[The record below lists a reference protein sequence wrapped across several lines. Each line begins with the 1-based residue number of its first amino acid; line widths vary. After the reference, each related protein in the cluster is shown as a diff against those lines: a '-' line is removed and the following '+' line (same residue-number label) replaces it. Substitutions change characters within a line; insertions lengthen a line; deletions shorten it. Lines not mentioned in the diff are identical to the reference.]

1 MSFRLCLVL
10 GLQLVVFV
18 FSIGL
23 VSAAPHKGATY
34 STKTFPPADCNDYI
48 DPKDSTKFSHC
59 EKLVKPSSNKWQG
72 YIEFMGKPGTARS
85 IGQSDLFVP
94 LIQDENDMTFFNL
107 RGQLDDGNNDEFN
120 LGLGHRHMFKEWIIG
135 GYGYYDRRFLES
147 GNEFYQTTFGLEAL
161 SETWDFRANGY
172 IPESEWSSSGN
183 EGKPIGSSQIGSSSQ
198 SGASVVR
205 AGGQI
210 NISIGNNSIAAF
222 ERSLPGFDLEAGV
235 RLPIERF
242 TGLDLLEDTR
252 LYVSGYHFMG
262 SGDFESVTG
271 PRLRLETRLHDIPG
285 LGNGSRLLLGV
296 ETQYDE
302 PRGNQTFGLVSVR
315 IPFGGGWTPNHP
327 PLKGLE
333 RRMMEPVVR
342 DIDVVTSTTTV
353 VSNTQELLPALG
365 PNGDEYAAALDVTQ
379 GESESDLEF
388 QTRITTLVGGLAF
401 GDRESLVFVQGN
413 STDST
418 LGWSGFVAPA
428 RVTLVSAG
436 STVMLGYTSSINGV
450 GKVGYG
456 LDGDPLTIELDSS
469 SSCDNALMTMA
480 DDSRL
485 HGWAINASGC
495 TSGIGLTTAGDY
507 FITSSTIFNAGSG
520 SDGENI
526 NLTNGTLH
534 VDDLGLYG
542 TNTGIRITGG
552 TAMDGEPKLRGF
564 VGTEGTIHRGGGT
577 IFTEPEGARLID
589 VYAHT
594 FGTANSIQPSA
605 KITLSNIRTELDE
618 GDDALIAGI
627 TADADAY
634 DYGIAINRED
644 LTSTQARNF
653 FITRT
658 TVVGGGSAGI
668 LIDGRDDAGIRSS
681 DAQSYLYLTDVAVLG
696 VGVDDNERTDG
707 VTLQKHAAVIADN
720 LTIQDHYIGLRLED
734 EDVSMRNDREA
745 QIGNS
750 QIANNGFGVFLAGG
764 TLTIANTVISG
775 STMVNQ
781 FSGDGISLFDDREPP
796 GLDLSTGIN
805 TPSVTVLN
813 ISDSIVRDNA
823 VNGIN
828 AQGSSVITIS
838 NTDIHG
844 NGQAS
849 PTDFGAG
856 MYSRALVQQ
865 GSCETGGSGGANIC
879 AEATPV
885 IEVTGSRI
893 YNNIN
898 GIYADF
904 GSSFLRLTRTTV
916 EENELDGVFV
926 RTGRDQAGNPYEL
939 GEPRPVVIIDDSFVR
954 NNGRDGIH
962 HEAGGSEGD
971 AVGSVDVKR
980 TDITGNGRYG
990 VYLSGGG
997 VPSSNIGQVEITD
1010 GSILRNAGY
1019 DVFADVFTFNGP
1031 LLDDDGNPIL
1041 IGGNPITGMRS
1052 TPSLIELVNGSSGG
1066 IQIDR
1071 ARLMVAGDSVIEID
1085 DVDIN
1090 AP

>member
-1 MSFRLCLVL
+1 MLFRLCLVL

-365 PNGDEYAAALDVTQ
+365 PNGDEYAVALDVTQ
-379 GESESDLEF
+379 GESETDLEF

-436 STVMLGYTSSINGV
+436 STVMLGYTSSTKGV
-450 GKVGYG
+450 GKIGYG

-668 LIDGRDDAGIRSS
+668 LIDGRDDAGIRNGPSG

-696 VGVDDNERTDG
+696 IGVDDDERTDG

-720 LTIQDHYIGLRLED
+720 LTILGHYIGLRLED
-734 EDVSMRNDREA
+734 SDVSMRNDREA

-750 QIANNGFGVFLAGG
+750 QIVNNGFGVFLAGG
-764 TLTIANTVISG
+764 TLTIANTEIRD
-775 STMVNQ
+775 STM
-781 FSGDGISLFDDREPP
+781 DGINLFDDREPA
-796 GLDLSTGIN
+796 GFDSNGNLNS
-805 TPSVTVLN
+805 SVTVLN
-813 ISDSIVRDNA
+813 ISDSIVRDSA

-838 NTDIHG
+838 DTDIHG
-844 NGQAS
+844 NGQSVVNGGVRTVAI
-849 PTDFGAG
+849 
-856 MYSRALVQQ
+856 VQQ
-865 GSCETGGSGGANIC
+865 GSCRSARAAIT
-879 AEATPV
+879 
-885 IEVTGSRI
+885 
-893 YNNIN
+893 
-898 GIYADF
+898 
-904 GSSFLRLTRTTV
+904 
-916 EENELDGVFV
+916 FV
-926 RTGRDQAGNPYEL
+926 L
-939 GEPRPVVIIDDSFVR
+939 
-954 NNGRDGIH
+954 
-962 HEAGGSEGD
+962 
-971 AVGSVDVKR
+971 KR
-980 TDITGNGRYG
+980 
-990 VYLSGGG
+990 
-997 VPSSNIGQVEITD
+997 
-1010 GSILRNAGY
+1010 
-1019 DVFADVFTFNGP
+1019 
-1031 LLDDDGNPIL
+1031 
-1041 IGGNPITGMRS
+1041 
-1052 TPSLIELVNGSSGG
+1052 SLK
-1066 IQIDR
+1066 
-1071 ARLMVAGDSVIEID
+1071 
-1085 DVDIN
+1085 
-1090 AP
+1090 

>member
-1 MSFRLCLVL
+1 MLFRLCLVL

-48 DPKDSTKFSHC
+48 DPKDSTEFSHC

-205 AGGQI
+205 GGLGQI

-365 PNGDEYAAALDVTQ
+365 PNGDEYAVALDVTQ

-618 GDDALIAGI
+618 DDDALIAGI

-696 VGVDDNERTDG
+696 VGADDDERTDG

-720 LTIQDHYIGLRLED
+720 LTILGHYIGLRLED

-745 QIGNS
+745 QIGDS
-750 QIANNGFGVFLAGG
+750 QIVNNGVGVFLAGG
-764 TLTIANTVISG
+764 TLTIANTEIRD

-781 FSGDGISLFDDREPP
+781 FSGSGISLFDDREPA
-796 GLDLSTGIN
+796 GLDSNGN
-805 TPSVTVLN
+805 TNPSVTVLN

-823 VNGIN
+823 SSGIN
-828 AQGSSVITIS
+828 ALGSSVITIS
-838 NTDIHG
+838 DTDIHG
-844 NGQAS
+844 NGGMVN
-849 PTDFGAG
+849 TAG
-856 MYSRALVQQ
+856 VYARALVQQ
-865 GSCETGGSGGANIC
+865 GSCVTGGPSNANIC
-879 AEATPV
+879 AVAVPK
-885 IEVTGSRI
+885 IGITGGRI
-893 YNNIN
+893 YNNRD
-898 GIYADF
+898 GVFADF
-904 GSSFLRLTRTTV
+904 GSEVTISGGTII
-916 EENELDGVFV
+916 EENTFDGVYAI
-926 RTGRDQAGNPYEL
+926 TGSSYSSGDPLTQ
-939 GEPRPVVIIDDSFVR
+939 VIIDDSFVR
-954 NNGRDGIH
+954 NNGLDGISV
-962 HEAGGSEGD
+962 EGGSTSFG
-971 AVGSVDVKR
+971 VSPLVTVTN
-980 TDITGNGRYG
+980 TDITENARYG
-990 VYLSGGG
+990 VHLSGGMIPTPDASG
-997 VPSSNIGQVEITD
+997 IRTGPVRITD
-1010 GSILRNAGY
+1010 GSILRNGVSDAFVATLGGAGQISHS
-1019 DVFADVFTFNGP
+1019 FLQLINGP
-1031 LLDDDGNPIL
+1031 NGIDVDRSRLTRADGSN
-1041 IGGNPITGMRS
+1041 
-1052 TPSLIELVNGSSGG
+1052 
-1066 IQIDR
+1066 
-1071 ARLMVAGDSVIEID
+1071 SVIEID
-1085 DVDIN
+1085 NVDIN